1 MSHKKYSDEFKKNA
15 LEQLKAGGKTVTQI
29 ERELGITHG
38 LLSDWEAKLTVSA
51 VSGELE
57 TSEVAQLKAENRQLK
72 RELEQLRMEREVL
85 KKTVKIFSQSE

>member
-1 MSHKKYSDEFKKNA
+1 
-15 LEQLKAGGKTVTQI
+15 VTQI

-38 LLSDWEAKLTVSA
+38 LLRDWEAKLSVNSA
-51 VSGELE
+51 SGEIE
-57 TSEVAQLKAENRQLK
+57 ASEVAKLKAENRQLK

>member
-1 MSHKKYSDEFKKNA
+1 MAHKKYSDEFKKNA

-38 LLSDWEAKLTVSA
+38 LLRDWEVKLSVNSA
-51 VSGELE
+51 SGEVE
-57 TSEVAQLKAENRQLK
+57 ATEVAKLKAENRQLK

>member
-1 MSHKKYSDEFKKNA
+1 MAHKKYSDEFKKNA
-15 LEQLKAGGKTVTQI
+15 LEQLKGGGKKVRQI

-38 LLSDWEAKLTVSA
+38 LLRDWEAKWSVNSE
-51 VSGELE
+51 SGEVE
-57 TSEVAQLKAENRQLK
+57 ASEMAKLKAENRQLK